1 LAAAGAALINSWAA
15 AGTLPAGF
23 TETYV
28 GGLTDPTAMAV
39 APDERIFVCEQGG
52 TLRVLK
58 DGALLSTPFVSLTV
72 DSAGERGLLGV
83 AFDPNFPTNQYVYV
97 YYTVMSNPR
106 HNRVSRFTADGDVAE
121 RSEETIN
128 IALHHA

>member
-28 GGLTDPTAMAV
+28 GGLTDPAAMAI

-52 TLRVLK
+52 TLRVIK

-72 DSAGERGLLGV
+72 DSAGERGLLGL
-83 AFDPNFPTNQYVYV
+83 AFDATFTPNQYVYV

-121 RSEETIN
+121 PGSETI
-128 IALHHA
+128 LLELDD